1 MDSDLH
7 EDLLTPDSKNHLVA
21 AGSWARF
28 IGIIGFIFTAFFGC
42 FSLVLIFGGSALMS
56 AISAVSTTDPE
67 SPAAGL
73 MKGSGMFVGLLY
85 LIITA
90 IYFVIS
96 WWTYRFGTEIKQGLR
111 ESSPEHI
118 TSAMGNLKN
127 YFQAYGVLTL
137 IALSIMI
144 FSMLTVFMVGFFH

>member
-7 EDLLTPDSKNHLVA
+7 QDLLTPDSKNHLVA

-28 IGIIGFIFTAFFGC
+28 IGIIGFVFTAFFGC
-42 FSLVLIFGGSALMS
+42 LSLALIFGGSALMS
-56 AISAVSTTDPE
+56 AISAASAEQD

-73 MKGSGMFVGLLY
+73 MKGSGMLIGLLY

-90 IYFVIS
+90 IYFLIS
-96 WWTYRFGTEIKQGLR
+96 WWTYKFGTEIKQGLR
-111 ESSPEHI
+111 ESSPEYI
-118 TSAMGNLKN
+118 TSAMSNLKN

-137 IALSIMI
+137 IALSIMV
-144 FSMLTVFMVGFFH
+144 FSMLTVMMVGYFH